1 MLCKMVS
8 HRGLLPLPPGR
19 YPSRMEKKPR
29 TRKKMKD
36 PPPYQPTRELHG
48 IMATK
53 ARNEDQLTVRGKRA
67 MQVIR
72 EVTANILERN
82 LLILEAASHWADMD
96 LGAPEPPQEWIDTVG
111 EERAKKTWRVAR
123 CAQMPS
129 KDAPIGLKMASTT
142 VLGILTTYERNS
154 NYNRELAAGVVDM
167 PTESFP
173 EQEVDD

>member
-1 MLCKMVS
+1 MGKEQ
-8 HRGLLPLPPGR
+8 P
-19 YPSRMEKKPR
+19 KKK
-29 TRKKMKD
+29 RKPMKD

-96 LGAPEPPQEWIDTVG
+96 LGAEGPPQHWIDVQG
-111 EERAKKTWRVAR
+111 QERAMKTWRVAR

-129 KDAPIGLKMASTT
+129 KDAPIGLKMAATT
-142 VLGILTTYERNS
+142 VQGIMTTYERNQ

>member
-1 MLCKMVS
+1 
-8 HRGLLPLPPGR
+8 
-19 YPSRMEKKPR
+19 
-29 TRKKMKD
+29 MKD
-36 PPPYQPTRELHG
+36 PPPYVPTRELPG

-72 EVTANILERN
+72 EATANILEEN
-82 LLILEAASHWADMD
+82 LLTLQAAAKWADFD
-96 LGAPEPPQEWIDTVG
+96 PGSPVPEEWIEQLG
-111 EERAKKTWRVAR
+111 EERATKVWRVA
-123 CAQMPS
+123 CAAQLPS
-129 KDAPIGLKMASTT
+129 KDAPIGLKMAAT
-142 VLGILTTYERNS
+142 VVQGIMTTYERNS